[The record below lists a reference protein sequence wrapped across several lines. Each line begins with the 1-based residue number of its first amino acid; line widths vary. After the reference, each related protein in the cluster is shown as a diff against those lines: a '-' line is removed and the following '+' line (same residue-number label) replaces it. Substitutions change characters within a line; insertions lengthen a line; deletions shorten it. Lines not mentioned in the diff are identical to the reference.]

1 MDISVEKKAR
11 ETKTQSEEAVQSR
24 VEIARTSPIPRQR
37 IMTIESI
44 KEIVWTDKY
53 GNRFY
58 LDEQR
63 PGEYILRRMT
73 QQASG

>member
-1 MDISVEKKAR
+1 MDISVENKAR
-11 ETKTQSEEAVQSR
+11 EAAKIR
-24 VEIARTSPIPRQR
+24 VEIARTSPASRQKV
-37 IMTIESI
+37 MTIESM

-63 PGEYILRRMT
+63 PGEYILRMMP

>member
-1 MDISVEKKAR
+1 MDISVENKAR
-11 ETKTQSEEAVQSR
+11 EAAKIR
-24 VEIARTSPIPRQR
+24 VEIAKAPPAPRQR

-58 LDEQR
+58 LDEQH
-63 PGEYILRRMT
+63 PGEYILRRMP

>member
-1 MDISVEKKAR
+1 
-11 ETKTQSEEAVQSR
+11 
-24 VEIARTSPIPRQR
+24 
-37 IMTIESI
+37 MTIESI

-63 PGEYILRRMT
+63 PGEYILRRMP
-73 QQASG
+73 QHASG

>member
-1 MDISVEKKAR
+1 MDISVENKDR
-11 ETKTQSEEAVQSR
+11 EAAKIR
-24 VEIARTSPIPRQR
+24 VEIARTSPASRQKV
-37 IMTIESI
+37 MTIESI

-63 PGEYILRRMT
+63 PGEYILRRMP

>member
-1 MDISVEKKAR
+1 MDISVENKDR
-11 ETKTQSEEAVQSR
+11 EAAKTR
-24 VEIARTSPIPRQR
+24 VEIAKTSPASRQKV
-37 IMTIESI
+37 MTIESI

-63 PGEYILRRMT
+63 PGEYILRMMP